1 MTKGREIYMVDAP
14 NTVEIVSLLLSVA
27 HVTLYILLAS
37 AIFGLLLGSFL
48 TLINVKNIPV
58 LKQITTVFSSFTR
71 SVPIIIQLFIVYYAL
86 PPLLANFG
94 INMTNMGAIAA
105 SIVALTLYH
114 GGYLTEVLRAA
125 YKAVDK
131 GQHEAADSFG
141 YTPVQKFFRVILPQL
156 VPIALPGWG
165 NALIHLVHDTSLV
178 FALGVADIM
187 GRAELIAAASFGMNQ
202 VQVFIIVAVI
212 YIIVT
217 FLLDGMVSLFEKK
230 TRKYKLDSGLSAKG
244 A

>member
-1 MTKGREIYMVDAP
+1 MVTAPSTLEIFG
-14 NTVEIVSLLLSVA
+14 LLLEVA
-27 HVTLYILLAS
+27 HITFYILIIS
-37 AIFGLLLGSFL
+37 AFFGLLLGSFL
-48 TLINVKNIPV
+48 TMINVKNIPV
-58 LKQITTVFSSFTR
+58 LKQLTVILSSFTR

-86 PPLLANFG
+86 PPIMSNFG
-94 INMTNMGAIAA
+94 VNMTQMSAVTA

-125 YKAVDK
+125 YKSVDK
-131 GQHEAADSFG
+131 GQHEAAESFG
-141 YTPVQKFFRVILPQL
+141 YTPIQKFFRIILPQV

-165 NALIHLVHDTSLV
+165 NALIHLIHDTSLV

-202 VQVFIIVAVI
+202 VQVFLIVALI
-212 YIIVT
+212 YIALT
-217 FLLDGMVSLFEKK
+217 LLSDGAVRLLERK
-230 TRKYKLDSGLSAKG
+230 TKKYKLDSGLSSKG

>member
-1 MTKGREIYMVDAP
+1 MVEAP
-14 NTVEIVSLLLSVA
+14 STIDIISLLLQVA
-27 HVTLYILLAS
+27 HITLYILIIS
-37 AIFGLLLGSFL
+37 AVLGLLLGSFL
-48 TLINVKNIPV
+48 TMIIVKNIPI
-58 LKQITTVFSSFTR
+58 LKQLTTVLSSFTR
-71 SVPIIIQLFIVYYAL
+71 SVPIIIQLFIVYYAI
-86 PPLLANFG
+86 PPLLSNFG
-94 INMTNMGAIAA
+94 INVSNLSAVAA

-141 YTPVQKFFRVILPQL
+141 YTPIQKFFRIILPQV
-156 VPIALPGWG
+156 VPVGLPGWG
-165 NALIHLVHDTSLV
+165 NALIHLIHDTSLV

-187 GRAELIAAASFGMNQ
+187 GRAELIAAASYGMNQ

-212 YIIVT
+212 YIVVT
-217 FLLDGMVSLFEKK
+217 FLSDGLVRLLEKRTK
-230 TRKYKLDSGLSAKG
+230 KYKLDSGLNAGG

>member
-1 MTKGREIYMVDAP
+1 MVAAP
-14 NTVEIVSLLLSVA
+14 NTLEILSLLLEVA
-27 HVTLYILLAS
+27 HITLYILLVS
-37 AIFGLLLGSFL
+37 AILGLLLGSFL
-48 TLINVKNIPV
+48 TMINVKNIPV
-58 LKQITTVFSSFTR
+58 LKQFTVVLSSFTR

-86 PPLLANFG
+86 PPLLSNFG
-94 INMTNMGAIAA
+94 IDMTNMSAVMA

-141 YTPVQKFFRVILPQL
+141 YTPTKKFFRIILPQV
-156 VPIALPGWG
+156 VPVALPGWG
-165 NALIHLVHDTSLV
+165 NALIHLIHDTSLV

-202 VQVFIIVAVI
+202 VQVFLIVAAI
-212 YIIVT
+212 YIAVT
-217 FLLDGMVSLFEKK
+217 FLSDGLVRLLERR
-230 TRKYKLDSGLSAKG
+230 TRKYKLDSGLKAKG